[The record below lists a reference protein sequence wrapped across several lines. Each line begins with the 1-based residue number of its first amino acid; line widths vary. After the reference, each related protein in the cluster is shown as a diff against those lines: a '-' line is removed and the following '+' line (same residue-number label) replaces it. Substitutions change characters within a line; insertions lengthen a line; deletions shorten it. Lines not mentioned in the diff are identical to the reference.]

1 MREEIKAILKKPSL
15 WVTIIGVSLVPMLYN
30 VIFLSSMWDPYGNVN
45 HLPVAVVN
53 EDKAAKLNGNDL
65 TIGQNMVHN
74 MAENESL
81 DYHFVSKEDANQ
93 GLKDGDYY
101 MVVTLPKNLS
111 KNATTL
117 MTDHPKKMQINYQT
131 TKGRSFVA
139 SKMSDSAMSKLESSV
154 SGSLTKT
161 YTQAVFQIMFKLQ
174 GGMSQAAQGS
184 GALAAGAQTA
194 KSGSQTLG
202 DNLNLLSTS
211 TQTLASGAG
220 SLDTGLQV
228 YAGGVDQ
235 LSAGL
240 NLMNANM
247 GTLVNGVSALSSGA
261 DSAQPLVTGA
271 NQLSTGINQLATST
285 GLSADQKTQIDQL
298 VAALPALNSAIQ
310 SLNQNISQMGTTSSA
325 QPATMTTTQTST
337 GPDLS
342 SLQASLASIETQL
355 QSLSGTGSTT
365 TTADTSG
372 QLAAVQ
378 STAAY
383 QSLTPDQQ
391 AEISGAITS
400 NAPQASSSSVD
411 VSGLIA
417 TVQGLEASLANAGT
431 TSQATTTTDA
441 SASTPASAGPDLSA
455 LQTNLSTLASQ
466 ANVVLPGAASSLSSL
481 ESGLS
486 TVNSTLTQ
494 QVLPGSQEV
503 AGGVGTMQSQLA
515 SGSSQLLTGVSTL
528 SNATSTLANGAGQLS
543 SKSGQLTSGASQLAS
558 GANQLSSG
566 ANQLAQGGASLTSGL
581 STLSSGADTLS
592 QSLAKAKNQL
602 DVVSVKP
609 ENAKAVSQPLNVKH
623 TDKDNVETN
632 GVGMAPYMMSVA
644 LMVVAL
650 STNVIFAKSLSG
662 NEPKGRFAWAKN
674 KLLINGLI
682 ATASATILFFAV
694 QAIGVH
700 PNYSG
705 KTYLVTLFAAWALM
719 AVVTALVGWDQRYGA
734 FASLIILLL
743 QLGSSAGTYP
753 IELSPKFFRVVQPY
767 LPMSYSVLGLRKTI
781 SLTGD
786 VGREL
791 ITLLA
796 FMAGAMIFGLLIYR
810 RQDNR

>member
-1 MREEIKAILKKPSL
+1 MREEIKAILKRPVV
-15 WVTIIGVSLVPMLYN
+15 WVTIFGVSLVPMLYN

-53 EDKAAKLNGNDL
+53 QDKAAKFNGKDL
-65 TIGQNMVHN
+65 TIGKNMVRN
-74 MAENESL
+74 MAENDSL
-81 DYHFVSKEDANQ
+81 DYHFVSQSEAEK
-93 GLKDGDYY
+93 GLNHGDYY
-101 MVVTLPKNLS
+101 MVVTLPEDLS
-111 KNATTL
+111 QNATTL
-117 MTDHPKKMQINYQT
+117 MTAHPKKMQINYQT

-154 SGSLTKT
+154 SNSLTQT
-161 YTQAVFQIMFKLQ
+161 YTQAVFQSMTKLQ
-174 GGMSQAAQGS
+174 GGMSQAADGS
-184 GALAAGAQTA
+184 STLATGADMA

-202 DNLNLLSTS
+202 DNLDLLSTS

-220 SLDTGLQV
+220 SLNSGLQT
-228 YAGGVDQ
+228 YAGGVEQ

-247 GTLVNGVSALSSGA
+247 GSLSNGVSALSSGA

-271 NQLSTGINQLATST
+271 NQLATGINQLATNT
-285 GLSADQKTQIDQL
+285 GLSPEQKTQIDQII
-298 VAALPALNSAIQ
+298 AALPALNSTIQ
-310 SLNQNISQMGTTSSA
+310 TLNQSVSQMGGTTTS
-325 QPATMTTTQTST
+325 QTST
-337 GPDLS
+337 PTTSQTSTAPDLS
-342 SLQASLASIETQL
+342 SLQTSLASLETQL
-355 QSLSGTGSTT
+355 QSLSGTRTST

-378 STAAY
+378 STSAY
-383 QSLTPDQQ
+383 QSLTPEQQ
-391 AEISGAITS
+391 AEISGAITN
-400 NAPQASSSSVD
+400 NAPQSSTSSVD

-417 TVQGLEASLANAGT
+417 TVQGLETSLANIGT
-431 TSQATTTTDA
+431 TNSTTTTSNA
-441 SASTPASAGPDLSA
+441 MTPAATTPDFSG
-455 LQTNLSTLASQ
+455 LQTNLSTLAAQ
-466 ANVVLPGAASSLSSL
+466 ANVLLPGAATSLSSL
-481 ESGLS
+481 ESGM
-486 TVNSTLTQ
+486 STLNTTLSQ

-503 AGGVGTMQSQLA
+503 AGGIGTMQSQLA
-515 SGSSQLLTGVSTL
+515 SGSYQLATGVSTL
-528 SNATSTLANGAGQLS
+528 SNATSTLANGANQLS
-543 SKSGQLTSGASQLAS
+543 SNSGQLTSGADQLAS

-566 ANQLAQGGASLTSGL
+566 ASQLAQGSASLTSGL
-581 STLSSGADTLS
+581 STLSTGADTLS
-592 QSLAKAKNQL
+592 KSLAKAKGQL

-609 ENAKAVSQPLNVKH
+609 SNAKAVAQPLNVKH

-650 STNVIFAKSLSG
+650 SANVIFAKALSG
-662 NEPKGRFAWAKN
+662 KEPRNRFAWAKN

-700 PNYSG
+700 PNYTG

-719 AVVTALVGWDQRYGA
+719 ALVTALVGWDQRYGS

-753 IELSPKFFRVVQPY
+753 IELSPKFFKIVQPY

-791 ITLLA
+791 TTLLA
-796 FMAGAMIFGLLIYR
+796 FMVGAMILGLLIYR
-810 RQDNR
+810 QQDDR